1 MKPTRMRLLVA
12 IAVIAAAIG
21 WGLARVM
28 DNQYGHYLGVPWTAP
43 ITLGLLALA
52 IVLWTRGI
60 RARLAGKPGTKPLPS
75 LVAARTT
82 ALAMAGSRT
91 GAGFLGFYVGVTI
104 ELLPV
109 IGQVEAARHSAYAAA
124 ASVITGLLVVAAA
137 LWLERSCRLPDPPAE
152 ATVDGP
158 THAAG

>member
-1 MKPTRMRLLVA
+1 VKPTRIRLLAA

-28 DNQYGHYLGVPWTAP
+28 ENQYGHYLGVPWTAP

-91 GAGFLGFYVGVTI
+91 GAFFLGFYVGVAL
-104 ELLPV
+104 ELLPATT
-109 IGQVEAARHSAYAAA
+109 QVDAARHSAYAAV
-124 ASVITGLLVVAAA
+124 ASVVTGLSVIAAA

-152 ATVDGP
+152 VSVDGP